1 VESKLAE
8 LKRRLIEVDDLRS
21 AASLLSWDQSTYMP
35 PGGAAAR
42 SRQMSTLSQLAHEKF
57 TSTEVGQLLD
67 DLKSYGESLPYDSD
81 DAALLRVTRRDY
93 DRSVLIPAAFVAE
106 YTNHFGLA
114 FDAWTRA
121 RPDNDFA
128 GVRSILEKTVDI
140 SRQYSTYFPG
150 YDHVIDPLIDAS
162 DEGMTA
168 ATVREL
174 FSALR
179 QELVPLVEAIT
190 AQAETDSSVLH
201 YQYPKAEQLEFGLD
215 VIRAY
220 GFDFERGRQD
230 ETYHPFMTKFAL
242 GDIRICTRVNETDL
256 GDALFSTLHEAGHGM
271 YEQGIDMAL
280 DATPL
285 AQGTSSAVHESQS
298 RLWENLVGR
307 SRTFWEHYY
316 PKLQSVFTQQLGDVP
331 LDTFYRAIN
340 KVQRSLVRTDADEV
354 TYNLHVMLR
363 FDLELALLE
372 GALEVRHLPDAWN
385 DRYRSDLGIVAPDDR
400 DGVLQDVHWFS
411 GPVGGAFQGYT
422 LGNIL
427 SAQFFDAAR
436 AAHPQID
443 AEIGQGQFAT
453 LHGWLRENVY
463 RHGRKFTTSEVVER
477 ATGSPLTIAPYV
489 RYLKTKYGELYGL

>member
-1 VESKLAE
+1 MESKLAE
-8 LKRRLIEVDDLRS
+8 LKQRLIEVNDLRS
-21 AASLLSWDQSTYMP
+21 AASVLSWDQLTYMP
-35 PGGAAAR
+35 SGGAAAR

-67 DLKSYGESLPYDSD
+67 DLKAYGESLPYDSD
-81 DAALLRVTRRDY
+81 DAALIRVTQRDY
-93 DRSVLIPAAFVAE
+93 DRSVLIPSAFVAE

-114 FDAWTRA
+114 YDAWTRA

-128 GVRSILEKTVDI
+128 GVRSLLEKTVDI
-140 SRQYSTYFPG
+140 SRQFSTYFPG
-150 YDHVIDPLIDAS
+150 YAHVIDPLIDLS

-168 ATVREL
+168 ATVRDL
-174 FSALR
+174 FTALR

-190 AQAETDSSVLH
+190 AQAEADGSVLH
-201 YQYPKAEQLEFGLD
+201 YHYPKAEQLAFGLD
-215 VIRAY
+215 VIRDY
-220 GFDFERGRQD
+220 GFDFGRGRQD
-230 ETYHPFMTKFAL
+230 ETPHPFMTKFAL

-256 GDALFSTLHEAGHGM
+256 GDALFSTLHESGHGM

-280 DATPL
+280 DGTPL
-285 AQGTSSAVHESQS
+285 AEGASSAVHESQS
-298 RLWENLVGR
+298 RLWENLIGR
-307 SRTFWEHYY
+307 SRTFWQHYY
-316 PKLQSVFTQQLGDVP
+316 PKLQAIFPQQLGDVP
-331 LDTFYRAIN
+331 LETFYRAIN

-372 GALEVRHLPDAWN
+372 GTLEVRHLPDAWN
-385 DRYRSDLGIVAPDDR
+385 ERYRSDLGIVAPDDR
-400 DGVLQDVHWFS
+400 DGVLQDVHWFG
-411 GPVGGAFQGYT
+411 GPVGGVFQGYT

-443 AEIGQGQFAT
+443 AEVGQGQFAT

-463 RHGRKFTTSEVVER
+463 RHGRKFTTPEVVER
-477 ATGSPLTIAPYV
+477 ATGGPLTIAPYV